1 MNISSLVL
9 KTIDKYNML
18 EYGDKVIAAVSGGAD
33 SVCML
38 HILNNL
44 KNERKFSLCCAHI
57 NHELRGEAA
66 DNDEAFVKALCKEL
80 GIKFYSKKIDVAKFA
95 EENKITCEE
104 AGRAVRYSFFEE
116 IKSKYGYNKV
126 ATAHNKNDNAET
138 VLMRIIRGT
147 GIDGLSG
154 IPYVRN
160 DGVIRPI
167 LDLSRAQVEEYC
179 KENNLNFCTD
189 ITNLENDFTRNK
201 VRNLLIPYIEK
212 EFNTKISDSLLRLSD
227 SAEEDSRFIR
237 NYAKRLYKRLGNPIP
252 GNKLNTLHIDSL
264 KMLEKPILIR
274 ILQLAAEKSSPAKLE
289 KKHINDII
297 ELLDKNTG
305 ASINLPQGLSAEIN
319 YGWLTFNGPLDKVEV
334 KSSIDGFFVDIAVGG
349 TVFIEALGKDI
360 SIREENAKEYK
371 CKINEIAA
379 DIDKIGNQP
388 LFLRSRRDGDRIV
401 WFSDGKTKKIKNVFI
416 DEKIPQKD
424 RNKIPLLTTGNEI
437 IAIVGSR
444 VSEKYKITKDSERA
458 LVIRYGT
465 SCEK

>member
-9 KTIDKYNML
+9 KTIEKYNML
-18 EYGDKVIAAVSGGAD
+18 ECGDKVIAAVSGGAD

-44 KNERKFSLCCAHI
+44 KNDLKFSLCCAHI
-57 NHELRGEAA
+57 NHGLRGEAA
-66 DNDEAFVKALCKEL
+66 DSDEAFVKALCVNM
-80 GIKFYSKKIDVAKFA
+80 GIDFYSKKFDVARLA

-104 AGRAVRYSFFEE
+104 AGRNVRYGFFEE
-116 IKSKYGYNKV
+116 IKTKYGYNKV

-147 GIDGLSG
+147 GIDGLAG
-154 IPYVRN
+154 IPYMRN

-167 LDLSRAQVEEYC
+167 LDISREQVEEYC
-179 KENNLNFCTD
+179 TENNLEFCTD
-189 ITNLENDFTRNK
+189 ATNLENDFTRNK
-201 VRNLLIPYIEK
+201 VRNMLIPFIER
-212 EFNTKISDSLLRLSD
+212 EFNAKISDSLIRLSD
-227 SAEEDSRFIR
+227 SAEEDSKFLKS
-237 NYAKRLYKRLGNPIP
+237 YTKRLYQRLGNPIP
-252 GNKLNTLHIDSL
+252 GSKLNTLHIDSL
-264 KMLEKPILIR
+264 KLLEKPILTR

-289 KKHINDII
+289 KKHICDII
-297 ELLDKNTG
+297 ELLNKNTG
-305 ASINLPQGLSAEIN
+305 ASINLPQGLVAEIN
-319 YGWLTFNGPLDKVEV
+319 YGWLTFSGPLDKIDV
-334 KSSIDGFFVDIAVGG
+334 KSNADGFFADIAIGD
-349 TVFIEALGKDI
+349 TVCIEALGKEI

-379 DIDKIGNQP
+379 DIDKIGFQP
-388 LFLRSRRDGDRIV
+388 LFLRSRRDGDKIV
-401 WFSDGKTKKIKNVFI
+401 WFSDGKAKKIKNIFI

-424 RNKIPLLTTGNEI
+424 RNKIPLLATGDEI

-465 SCEK
+465 SYEK

>member
-9 KTIDKYNML
+9 KTIEKYNML
-18 EYGDKVIAAVSGGAD
+18 ECGDKVIAAVSGGAD

-44 KNERKFSLCCAHI
+44 KNDLKFSLCCAHI
-57 NHELRGEAA
+57 NHGLRGEAA
-66 DNDEAFVKALCKEL
+66 DSDEAFVKALCVNM
-80 GIKFYSKKIDVAKFA
+80 GIDFYSKKFDVARLA

-104 AGRAVRYSFFEE
+104 AGRNVRYSFFEE
-116 IKSKYGYNKV
+116 IKTKYGYNKV

-147 GIDGLSG
+147 GIDGLAG
-154 IPYVRN
+154 IPYIRN

-167 LDLSRAQVEEYC
+167 LDISREQVEEYC
-179 KENNLNFCTD
+179 AENNLEFCTD
-189 ITNLENDFTRNK
+189 ATNLENDFTRNK
-201 VRNLLIPYIEK
+201 VRNMLIPFIER
-212 EFNTKISDSLLRLSD
+212 EFNAKISDSLIRLSD
-227 SAEEDSRFIR
+227 SAEEDSKFLKS
-237 NYAKRLYKRLGNPIP
+237 YTKRLYQRLGNPIP
-252 GNKLNTLHIDSL
+252 GSKLNTLHIDSL
-264 KMLEKPILIR
+264 KLLEKPILTR

-289 KKHINDII
+289 KKHICDII
-297 ELLDKNTG
+297 ELLNKNTG
-305 ASINLPQGLSAEIN
+305 ASINLPQGLVAEIN
-319 YGWLTFNGPLDKVEV
+319 YGWLTFSGPLDKIDV
-334 KSSIDGFFVDIAVGG
+334 KSNADGFFADIAIGD
-349 TVFIEALGKDI
+349 TVCIEALGKEI

-379 DIDKIGNQP
+379 DIDKIGFQP
-388 LFLRSRRDGDRIV
+388 LFLRSRRDGDKIV
-401 WFSDGKTKKIKNVFI
+401 WFSDGKAKKIKNIFI

-424 RNKIPLLTTGNEI
+424 RNKIPLLATGDEI

-465 SCEK
+465 SYEK